1 VPGVSLER
9 ALCAVDVPAGP
20 AAVKACRVRR
30 CLSCMALASAIL
42 SASDAPIDTESGS
55 TVIGGTPAMPRIE
68 LSSARFSARSRAT
81 SASSARVYR
90 VAVSRRQIG

>member
-1 VPGVSLER
+1 MTIFGPCACSRAGDTVIEGVL
-9 ALCAVDVPAGP
+9 
-20 AAVKACRVRR
+20 
-30 CLSCMALASAIL
+30 LARPVGEPDNPPKVV
-42 SASDAPIDTESGS
+42 ASDAPIDTESGS

>member
-1 VPGVSLER
+1 VPGVSLGR

-30 CLSCMALASAIL
+30 CLCRMALASATL
-42 SASDAPIDTESGS
+42 SAAGAPIDTESGS
-55 TVIGGTPAMPRIE
+55 TVIGGTPAMPSIE
-68 LSSARFSARSRAT
+68 FSSARFSASSRAT